1 MNGGK
6 PAKPVGGSVWDLA
19 TTGVELAAAV
29 AGGCLLGYW
38 IDRHFG
44 SEPWGL
50 IIGAS
55 LGIIGGLYNM
65 VRKAVH
71 ESLRM
76 SSKQNSRPRR
86 GPVENGD
93 SRDDLPPKAGG

>member
-1 MNGGK
+1 MNSGEPPKPIGG
-6 PAKPVGGSVWDLA
+6 GMLELA
-19 TTGVELAAAV
+19 TAGVELAAAV
-29 AGGCLLGYW
+29 AGGCLVGFW

-44 SEPWGL
+44 SGPWGL

-76 SSKQNSRPRR
+76 SSKKSSRPRR
-86 GPVENGD
+86 GPADGGD
-93 SRDDLPPKAGG
+93 STNELPPKAGG